1 MEKPVLVSFRS
12 FYRNWS
18 FLLFVSLLI
27 WCSLFIGCAAS
38 TKRYD
43 KIPYCWTSDH
53 HLYPDERILT
63 LNLSQEST
71 ADGIIKWVNEKGGK
85 IIENNNNCSTVAKL
99 QPDSKKNFLAV
110 QNIVKKEWNAYD
122 ENKYRKWEEGEWE
135 KLQQL
140 SKSQINFTNPH
151 DKHGYCLKT
160 KLGRREY
167 TIEYLV
173 QVGTVTTMQP
183 TYIYTKS
190 GPMFAGM
197 IPVHNPQMETRKK
210 TNLFFSQIDFFI
222 FSDQE
227 STKIY
232 AVGVPLEESS
242 PVKVGCDATIGHSWW
257 PTVTGKDEALLIKE
271 AYAYLKNLEFQP

>member
-1 MEKPVLVSFRS
+1 MEKSVLVSFRS
-12 FYRNWS
+12 SSINWR
-18 FLLFVSLLI
+18 FLRLVSLLI
-27 WCSLFIGCAAS
+27 LCGLFIGCATA

-53 HLYPDERILT
+53 RLYPEERILT
-63 LNLSQEST
+63 LNLSLEST
-71 ADGIIKWVNEKGGK
+71 ADGIIKWVNEKEGE

-122 ENKYRKWEEGEWE
+122 ENKYRKWEDGEWE

-140 SKSQINFTNPH
+140 SKSQINFTNPQ
-151 DKHGYCLKT
+151 DQHGHCLKT
-160 KLGRREY
+160 KLGKREY

-183 TYIYTKS
+183 TYIYTQT

-197 IPVHNPQMETRKK
+197 IPVHSPQMETRKK
-210 TNLFFSQIDFFI
+210 TKLFFSQIDFFI
-222 FSDQE
+222 FSDQG

-242 PVKVGCDATIGHSWW
+242 SVKVGYDATIGHSWW
-257 PTVTGKDEALLIKE
+257 PIVTGEDEALRIKE
-271 AYAYLKNLEFQP
+271 AYTYLKNLEIQP